1 MIKTLVRAVG
11 LVLLLAV
18 LAFLGWFI
26 PARMGWLA
34 SDREEM
40 IARYADAPSR
50 FIEVDGVPMH
60 VRIEGK
66 GFPVV
71 MFHGTTGVNLREWD
85 PLADRLK
92 NEYMVVR
99 MDWPPYGLTGENPR
113 GYTTPEAG
121 RLVNRLLDQLK
132 LDRVAVV
139 ATSNGS
145 NVALEV
151 NKANPGRI
159 AAMAFSIIPLERPSQ
174 TREVDWKLRWAL
186 AFHKAALPDYRPKIF
201 YEWMYK
207 DTGHRGWNPP
217 DFLPQ
222 MSFDMINLP
231 NAIQNQNA
239 FVADNTRLFKTTDVG
254 AIAAEV
260 KAPVLLQWCWEDTVI
275 SQGPGATVRRF
286 TNTDVKVVEYQHV
299 GHWPMWEIPD
309 QFADDIRTFL
319 KSVDLE
325 GSRAPVAA
333 NGPQASA
340 QPPAQPTARPG
351 V

>member
-1 MIKTLVRAVG
+1 MTKRIVRVVG
-11 LVLLLAV
+11 IVLLLSG

-26 PARMGWLA
+26 PARLGWLA
-34 SDREEM
+34 SDREAM

-71 MFHGTTGVNLREWD
+71 LFHGTTGVNLREWD

-92 NEYMVVR
+92 KEYMVVR
-99 MDWPPYGLTGENPR
+99 MDWPPYGLTGDNPR

-121 RLVNRLLDQLK
+121 RLVNHLLDK
-132 LDRVAVV
+132 LGLSHVATI

-151 NKANPGRI
+151 NRLNPGRI

-174 TREVDWKLRWAL
+174 TRAVNWKLTWAS
-186 AFHKAALPDYRPKIF
+186 AFHKAVLPEYHPKIF
-201 YEWMYK
+201 YEWMYQ
-207 DTGHRGWNPP
+207 DTGHKGWNPP

-222 MSFDMINLP
+222 MSYDMANLP
-231 NAIQNQNA
+231 GAIKHQNA
-239 FVADNTRLFKTTDVG
+239 FLADNTRLFKTTDVG
-254 AIAAEV
+254 AIAGAV
-260 KAPVLLQWCWEDTVI
+260 RAPVLLQWCWEDTVI
-275 SQGPGATVRRF
+275 SQGPQATVRRF
-286 TNTDVKVVEYQHV
+286 TNTSVKTVEYKHV

-319 KSVDLE
+319 HSVDL
-325 GSRAPVAA
+325 
-333 NGPQASA
+333 ASG
-340 QPPAQPTARPG
+340 ARPKVPVG
-351 V
+351 T